1 MKNEVEYDDFK
12 KRVLSIISM
21 SQTEYINNL
30 SEDIDQIMNTKVKTT
45 ELIREKIKHYIKLN
59 NKNIL

>member
-1 MKNEVEYDDFK
+1 
-12 KRVLSIISM
+12 M